1 MKILLHLRH
10 VAASAACLLPL
21 GARAQP
27 ARPPASAAATVASP
41 EVVTL
46 DEFTVSASPD
56 DGYKA
61 TNVLSGTRFNTSLLD
76 LPRPVDVV
84 TREFMNDIGAR
95 DITEALQYVAGVT
108 FNRETDSAAQQ
119 DTDVLVRGFS
129 GGGGGVSGG
138 GGNQYVNGYRT
149 FGRFDNISIERIEVL
164 KGPSSLFSGAIGAG
178 GAINTVT
185 RTPSTRPRGQFMA
198 SYGTF
203 DRYRGSLEYSAP
215 LTADRRI
222 AFWMGL
228 AARDEGSPYDFAN
241 YRSVSF
247 SPAVQWNLGASTRV
261 YAFAQWQHNEQVSA
275 SPPVFLLPGNVGY
288 LPNVR
293 RSFNRQGPESF
304 HDSNVFHSTL
314 DVTHVLNE
322 TWTLKL
328 GGSYRHF
335 QRWRNLVT
343 GGTTATI
350 NAITGAR
357 TVGRSAAYN
366 NQPET
371 GYSLQPYVLGR
382 FGYLGLTHRMILGA
396 EYFSHGAHEIT
407 KQPSPNLTPIN
418 LDAPVSYALGD
429 WRNYPVLRDQENML
443 ISRAVSANHLWQT
456 AERRVTLQLGY
467 RREEAYQAQRNYRTP
482 ASSFSGKAKPAN
494 LLSGG
499 AAYRILPRVA
509 VFASYSESFEPL
521 VKTDFFG
528 RPFDPREGT
537 GTDYGVRWDRA
548 DGRLSGTVNFFQVR
562 NRNLEQSDP
571 AHPGYQV
578 QTGDNRAQ
586 GVEFSLNARPVKA
599 WQVVGSYTYNRTR
612 VERDIVR
619 PQNVG
624 LPTANAPLRQ
634 WSLWNRYRFEQGA
647 LKGLGAGLGV
657 TFVGERRGNP
667 NLTDLKAIRS
677 PEYHKFQA
685 SLTYAAPVFGRR
697 TTFALSGDNLLDR
710 DYLITYAGYGEPRTV
725 TGRLT
730 FEF

>member
-1 MKILLHLRH
+1 MKSPKALRCSTATTAL
-10 VAASAACLLPL
+10 VLSL
-21 GARAQP
+21 GVHAQTVRP
-27 ARPPASAAATVASP
+27 ATTPQSSPPSQ
-41 EVVTL
+41 EIVTL
-46 DEFTVSASPD
+46 DEFTVTATTD

-76 LPRPVDVV
+76 LPKPIDVV

-95 DITEALQYVAGVT
+95 DITEALQYVPGVT

-119 DTDVLVRGFS
+119 DSDVLVRGFS

-185 RTPSTRPRGQFMA
+185 RIPSTRAKGQFMA

-203 DRYRGSLEYSAP
+203 DRYRGTLEYSAP
-215 LTADRRI
+215 ITADRRL
-222 AFWMGL
+222 AFWVGI
-228 AARDEGSPYDFAN
+228 ASRDEGSPYDFAN
-241 YRSVSF
+241 YRSVTV
-247 SPAVQWNLGASTRV
+247 SPALQWNYSKATRL

-275 SPPVFLLPGNVGY
+275 SPPVFLMPGNVGY

-293 RSFNRQGPESF
+293 RSFNRQGPDAF
-304 HDSNVFHSTL
+304 HDSNVFHSTF
-314 DVTHVLNE
+314 DFSHVLND
-322 TWTLKL
+322 TWTFKL
-328 GGSYRHF
+328 GGSFRHF

-343 GGTTATI
+343 GGTTATV
-350 NAITGAR
+350 NATTGAR
-357 TVGRSAAYN
+357 TVGRSVAYN

-371 GYSLQPYVLGR
+371 GYALQPYVLGK
-382 FGYLGLTHRMILGA
+382 FNYLGLTHRAILGA

-418 LDAPVSYALGD
+418 IDNPVSYALGD
-429 WRNYPVLRDQENML
+429 WRNYPILRDQENVL
-443 ISRAVSANHLWQT
+443 ISRAVSANNLWQT
-456 AERRVTLQLGY
+456 AENRVTLQLGY
-467 RREEAYQAQRNYRTP
+467 RREEAYQAQRNYRAL
-482 ASSFSGKAKPAN
+482 ASSFSGKATPAN
-494 LLSGG
+494 LISGG

-509 VFASYSESFEPL
+509 VFASYSESYEPL

-528 RPFDPREGT
+528 RPFEPREGT

-548 DGRLSGTVNFFQVR
+548 DGRLSGTVNFFRVR
-562 NRNLEQSDP
+562 NQNLEQAD
-571 AHPGYQV
+571 ADHPGYQV
-578 QTGDNRAQ
+578 QTGDNRAR

-599 WQVVGSYTYNRTR
+599 WQIVGSYTYNRTR

-619 PQNVG
+619 PQNIG
-624 LPTANAPLRQ
+624 LLTANSPLRQ
-634 WSLWNRYRFEQGA
+634 WSLWNRYRFEQGPA
-647 LKGLGAGLGV
+647 KGLGVGLGV
-657 TFVGERRGNP
+657 TYVGERRGNP
-667 NLTDLKAIRS
+667 NLTDIRAIRS
-677 PEYHKFQA
+677 PEYYKAQA
-685 SLTYAAPVFGRR
+685 SLTYATQVFGRR
-697 TTFALSGDNLLDR
+697 TTFALSGDNLFDK

-725 TGRLT
+725 TGRMT

>member
-1 MKILLHLRH
+1 MKPHPLAIGPALVAGLLSVFAH
-10 VAASAACLLPL
+10 AQ
-21 GARAQP
+21 GAKP
-27 ARPPASAAATVASP
+27 ADRLPASAFGR
-41 EVVTL
+41 EVVLL
-46 DEFTVSASPD
+46 DEFTVTEASD
-56 DGYKA
+56 DAYKA
-61 TNVLSGTRFNTSLLD
+61 TNVLSGTRFNTALLD
-76 LPRPVDVV
+76 LPKPIDVV

-95 DITEALQYVAGVT
+95 DITEALQYVPGVT

-185 RTPSTRPRGQFMA
+185 RTPSSRPKGQFMA
-198 SYGTF
+198 SYGTY
-203 DRYRGSLEYSAP
+203 DRRRANLEYSAP
-215 LTADRRI
+215 LTADRKL
-222 AFWMGL
+222 AFWVGL

-241 YRSVSF
+241 YRSVAF
-247 SPAVQWNLGASTRV
+247 SPAVQWNFRETTRL
-261 YAFAQWQHNEQVSA
+261 YLFAQWQHTEQVSA
-275 SPPVFLLPGNVGY
+275 SPPVFLSPGNTGY

-304 HDSNVFHSTL
+304 HDSNVFHSTF
-314 DVTHVLNE
+314 DFTHVLNE

-350 NAITGAR
+350 NAVTGAR

-371 GYSLQPYVLGR
+371 GYSLQPYALGR
-382 FGYLGLTHRMILGA
+382 FNYLGLTHRAVIGA
-396 EYFSHGAHEIT
+396 EYFTHGAHEIT

-418 LDAPVSYALGD
+418 IDLPVSYALGD
-429 WRNYPVLRDQENML
+429 WRNYPVLRDQQNTL
-443 ISRAVSANHLWQT
+443 IARAVSANNLWQT
-456 AERRVTLQLGY
+456 AGSRFTAQLGY

-482 ASSFSGKAKPAN
+482 AASFSGKAKPAD

-499 AAYRILPRVA
+499 AAFRILPRVA

-528 RPFDPREGT
+528 RPFEPREGT
-537 GTDYGVRWDRA
+537 GTDYGVRWDRT

-562 NRNLEQSDP
+562 NRNLEQADP
-571 AHPGYQV
+571 EHPGFQV
-578 QTGDNRAQ
+578 QTGDNRAR

-599 WQVVGSYTYNRTR
+599 WQILGSYTYNRTR

-634 WSLWNRYRFEQGA
+634 WSLWNRYRFEQGPA
-647 LKGLGAGLGV
+647 KGLGLGVGV

-667 NLTDLKAIRS
+667 NLTDIRAIRS
-677 PEYHKFQA
+677 PQYHKAQA
-685 SLTYAAPVFGRR
+685 SLTYSTLILRRR
-697 TTFALSGDNLLDR
+697 TTFALSADNLFDKK
-710 DYLITYAGYGEPRTV
+710 YLITYAGYGEPRTLS
-725 TGRLT
+725 GRIT